1 MNTGKCLQ
9 LLPRRSPDTDVTDG
23 DIGVGYEREQL
34 NPVVEQERE
43 KDQKEEQER
52 STSAQQAKEDSKGG
66 LGPDVATED
75 EKAEVEE
82 EGEEG
87 REALA
92 APAPRSPSRME
103 RDQHELTHTP
113 YRAWC
118 PHCVRMRG
126 RNTAH
131 RKMKRKKIMDT
142 EDIL

>member
-1 MNTGKCLQ
+1 MEKRKVRLG
-9 LLPRRSPDTDVTDG
+9 RSPDTDVTDG
-23 DIGVGYEREQL
+23 DRGVGHERGQL
-34 NPVVEQERE
+34 NPALEQDNEE
-43 KDQKEEQER
+43 DQKEEQER
-52 STSAQQAKEDSKGG
+52 STSAQQAKEEDEKGG

-75 EKAEVEE
+75 KKAEGEE

-92 APAPRSPSRME
+92 APAPRSPSKME

>member
-1 MNTGKCLQ
+1 METKEEMET
-9 LLPRRSPDTDVTDG
+9 RIHDTDVTDG
-23 DIGVGYEREQL
+23 DRSVISDEEQL
-34 NPVVEQERE
+34 NPAVEQES
-43 KDQKEEQER
+43 DQKEERNR
-52 STSAQQAKEDSKGG
+52 STSEKREEGDSTGG
-66 LGPDVATED
+66 LGPDVATEE
-75 EKAEVEE
+75 EKAELEAEE

-131 RKMKRKKIMDT
+131 REMRRKKIMDT